1 MTLRD
6 LLRYRWGCSSCWLG
20 SSHPVM
26 CWALCTTLPSLF
38 QGGHLPV
45 GHLVAAGEQPH
56 NRSVVRKLH
65 DGVWSLCCHAVV
77 GVEGIPEGA
86 EDTATWHSR
95 ADGQPWRGAVATTWR
110 QSVKNSRIQSHI
122 VKVCILELTD
132 EPRGQFIEHYFFS
145 AVHSLLWFV
154 VTH

>member
-6 LLRYRWGCSSCWLG
+6 LLRYRWGCSCWLG

-122 VKVCILELTD
+122 VVLRSAFLSSLMSLEGNLLSIT
-132 EPRGQFIEHYFFS
+132 FFLQYT
-145 AVHSLLWFV
+145 ACCDL
-154 VTH
+154 